1 VDPLPPS
8 GTVERWCLERIA
20 TRVLEAKLAPPPPPP
35 LDEDSSWE
43 PAHPAFPVF
52 LGRRPARPG
61 RPDAL
66 QVTCRSPRTPRPGA
80 LARPG
85 ANDARAALL
94 HTLLHH
100 ELQAAEL
107 FCWAVLAFPDTPRDF
122 RAGLVRLAQEEL
134 GHLAL
139 YRRQLERL
147 GFAVGDF
154 EVRDWFWERVP
165 QCATPA
171 AFVALQGLGL
181 EGANLEHSARFAVLF
196 RRAGDVAGAEVL
208 ERVERDEVAHLAFAA
223 RWFERFTGAP
233 LDYDT
238 WRAHLPPPLTPALL
252 RGPELNRAAR
262 GRAGMDARFLDR
274 LEAEP
279 PATARPGQPRPPAA
293 STP

>member
-1 VDPLPPS
+1 MDQLPPPA
-8 GTVERWCLERIA
+8 TVERWCLERIA
-20 TRVLEAKLAPPPPPP
+20 TRALESKLAPPPPPP
-35 LDEDSSWE
+35 LDEDASWE
-43 PAHPAFPVF
+43 PAPPGPLV
-52 LGRRPARPG
+52 RRPARPG

-66 QVTCRSPRTPRPGA
+66 RVTRRSPRTPRPGA
-80 LARPG
+80 LSRPE
-85 ANDARAALL
+85 ARAALV

-107 FCWAVLAFPDTPRDF
+107 FCWAVLAFPDTPRSF

-139 YRRQLERL
+139 YRRHLARL

-208 ERVERDEVAHLAFAA
+208 ERVERDEVAHVAFAA

-262 GRAGMDARFLDR
+262 ARAGMDARFLDH
-274 LEAEP
+274 LAAEP
-279 PATARPGQPRPPAA
+279 PATARSSGPRPPAA
-293 STP
+293 SAP